1 MKTLHLYLTRQVLG
15 TLLMT
20 VMVFTFVMMIGS
32 VTKEILGLLVG
43 GQATL
48 GLVARALVLLLP
60 YVLVFALPMGL
71 LTATLLVFGRF
82 SADNEL
88 TAAKASGVSLVSLI
102 TPVLILS
109 VLCSAAAAYINL
121 DLAPRCRMAYKR
133 LIAQGGLAQSANLIP
148 ERTYI
153 TDLDT
158 NCIIYVGKVSGT
170 NLEDVLIYEWRDN
183 KVESYNR
190 ADNGVIQINTRLPAP
205 MVVLTV
211 VLSNAYSVTV
221 RDGSSIPQPTPLGNI
236 QFEYTN
242 APSRK
247 ERRSVDISDMDFR
260 QLREEL
266 IRLNEQMHLPQS
278 VGKISSDELREQMRK
293 IRNQKKPD
301 ITLPIR
307 VQLHRQVA
315 FSFACIGFT
324 LIGIPLGIRAHRRET
339 TFGIAIALILVV
351 IYYSF
356 FILGQSFD
364 TRPDLVPHLILWVP
378 NFLFQ
383 AVGIVL
389 LWRAN
394 RGL

>member
-190 ADNGVIQINTRLPAP
+190 ADNGVIQINTLRTQDGPHRGVEQYLQRIHPGRQFHAAAPA
-205 MVVLTV
+205 
-211 VLSNAYSVTV
+211 A
-221 RDGSSIPQPTPLGNI
+221 GN
-236 QFEYTN
+236 
-242 APSRK
+242 R
-247 ERRSVDISDMDFR
+247 
-260 QLREEL
+260 
-266 IRLNEQMHLPQS
+266 
-278 VGKISSDELREQMRK
+278 
-293 IRNQKKPD
+293 
-301 ITLPIR
+301 
-307 VQLHRQVA
+307 
-315 FSFACIGFT
+315 
-324 LIGIPLGIRAHRRET
+324 
-339 TFGIAIALILVV
+339 
-351 IYYSF
+351 
-356 FILGQSFD
+356 
-364 TRPDLVPHLILWVP
+364 
-378 NFLFQ
+378 
-383 AVGIVL
+383 
-389 LWRAN
+389 
-394 RGL
+394 

>member
-102 TPVLILS
+102 TPVLLLS
-109 VLCSAAAAYINL
+109 VLCSAAAACINL

-133 LIAQGGLAQSANLIP
+133 LIAQGGLAQGANLIP
-148 ERTYI
+148 ERTYNK
-153 TDLDT
+153 DFHT
-158 NCIIYVGKVSGT
+158 NCIIYVGKVTGT

-190 ADNGVIQINTRLPAP
+190 ADNGVLLIDPRQNI
-205 MVVLTV
+205 LTV
-211 VLSNAYSVTV
+211 VLSNTYSV
-221 RDGSSIPQPTPLGNI
+221 SILEGTSTPQPVPLGVVE
-236 QFEYTN
+236 FSFTN
-242 APSRK
+242 APTRK
-247 ERRSVDISDMDFR
+247 ERRDVDISDMNFR

-266 IRLNEQMHLPQS
+266 ARLNEQMQLPQTA
-278 VGKISSDELREQMRK
+278 GKISSDELREQMRK
-293 IRNQKKPD
+293 IRHQKKPD